1 MSLNPPSAPELRTPQ
16 SGGGLIRSNVVLLV
30 VITRCAV
37 AAALAVTIS
46 RPQVYESTA
55 AVVVR
60 GEQPASGGPLTQP
73 AMATEREIALSGN
86 VEERALSRLPSP
98 DVATSEGLDVDVPVD
113 SNVLEISYTA
123 GTAEDA
129 YIGASIFAQA
139 YIDYRNELSA
149 SQRGTPPLPIAEVI
163 TAADRP
169 SDPVSKRYP
178 LVILV
183 SGLLGLV
190 LAVATALVR
199 ERLAGR
205 SRGSSRVQQ
214 LVGRPVL
221 AEVALPTN
229 AGSFEDTAAAGALRQ
244 EAYDQLAA
252 LLLQETPDGTGT
264 SVFLTSATDVAGKS
278 RFAAHLSESIAA
290 TGKKVVLL
298 RRGEQA
304 PSVQP
309 SIDAANLTGAVAQAP
324 KTGTSGVSVA
334 LLPPLSTS
342 SAETVSALRKLLA
355 AMDSSAM
362 TIIDGDSVLAHQS
375 TPLMADAA
383 DLTLLLVDP
392 RHQTAGDLEA
402 AVSALS
408 HLDGRLLGCALVD
421 HGKGVLLNRFE
432 PRAE

>member
-1 MSLNPPSAPELRTPQ
+1 
-16 SGGGLIRSNVVLLV
+16 
-30 VITRCAV
+30 
-37 AAALAVTIS
+37 
-46 RPQVYESTA
+46 
-55 AVVVR
+55 
-60 GEQPASGGPLTQP
+60 
-73 AMATEREIALSGN
+73 
-86 VEERALSRLPSP
+86 
-98 DVATSEGLDVDVPVD
+98 VATSEGLDVDVPVD

-123 GTAEDA
+123 GAADDA

-139 YIDYRNELSA
+139 YINYRNELSA
-149 SQRGTPPLPIAEVI
+149 SQRGTPPLPVAEVI
-163 TAADRP
+163 TVAERP

-178 LVILV
+178 LVILI

-190 LAVATALVR
+190 LAVATAMVR
-199 ERLAGR
+199 ERLGDR
-205 SRGSSRVQQ
+205 LRDRNQLQQ

-229 AGSFEDTAAAGALRQ
+229 AESFASTDDAGAQRQ
-244 EAYDQLAA
+244 EAYDQLAT
-252 LLLQETPDGTGT
+252 LLLQEASDGTGA

-298 RRGEQA
+298 RREEQA

-309 SIDAANLTGAVAQAP
+309 RVDAAGSIGAVGQAP

-334 LLPPLSTS
+334 LLPPLSS
-342 SAETVSALRKLLA
+342 SGTETVSALRKLLA
-355 AMDSSAM
+355 AADSSAM
-362 TIIDGDSVLAHQS
+362 TVIDGDSVLAHQS

-392 RHQTAGDLEA
+392 RHQTADDLEA

-408 HLDGRLLGCALVD
+408 HLEGRLLGCALVD

-432 PRAE
+432 RRAA